1 MQEFRLRWVV
11 EAVLAER
18 RAGGWTLTEDDVWCR
33 VVPAEDAAAERIQ
46 GWKLHVSATRFS
58 APEVLHRVA
67 GLLVDE
73 GCAFKCAKSIAIV
86 EELTGERSD
95 RAQCGKV
102 ITVYP
107 ADEERFRALASALDD
122 ATAGLPGPA
131 ILSDRPLRPGS
142 LVHYRYGAFQ
152 GVPVLTD
159 DGVHQLR
166 VAGPDGNAVEDL
178 RKPWFCPPPWAEPPF
193 PEPSRTAAPGP
204 RSAPRPVLIADR
216 YEVRE
221 AIRQAARGGVYRA
234 VDREGGS
241 SVIVKQARAHVGV
254 RLNGQD
260 ARDGLRAEAAALS
273 VLSGIAAEPIELIDK
288 DGHTFLVESLL
299 PGRTLAAWVN
309 DRLDETG
316 PLTGLDPRQALPLA
330 WKLADLLARIHERGL
345 VYQDFT
351 PSNIMVA
358 PDGELKLIDPELAA
372 VPGRWAARGH
382 TPGFAGREALANP
395 HWGPAPQQTADLF
408 SLGTVLFFVTVGTA
422 PLFGEDKPEPEPVDG
437 RLSALL
443 AAVCEHNP
451 AARLLAPAIR
461 GLTADIPAERWSIDR
476 LRTFLAGTARAEA
489 APTDAALTGVA
500 RTDDSA
506 RSVVPAGWSRTS
518 WASSPDAP
526 DRLAPAEQERM
537 ADDGLAHVLA
547 TLAESEAH
555 RLWPSTVFGD
565 GTDPCNV
572 QHGSAGVLGVLT
584 LADHLL
590 DREELHAAVARVARW
605 TDRRRRVV
613 PRLLPGL
620 YFGRSG
626 TAWAL
631 FDAARHLGDAGME
644 EHAVELALDVPVV
657 WPNPDVCHG
666 AAGALLAQLHLWR
679 GTGHPEFLD
688 RARTA
693 ANALLAAAVR
703 EDGQVYWPVSA
714 DMDSQL
720 AGITHLGF
728 AHGVA
733 GVGYA
738 LLAAAQAT
746 GEQRYL
752 EAAVAAGATLAATAE
767 RAPWGTS
774 WRTDRRDAPGTGMR
788 FHWCSGS
795 SGVGTFLLRLWRAT
809 GDTGCLTLAEEAAAA
824 VRHVK
829 WTSGTSACHG
839 LAGNGEFL
847 LDLAD
852 AIGGPY
858 HGWAEELAAAMVLR
872 QAVHGERR
880 LVPDESLRT
889 VAVDY
894 NVGLS
899 GAVGFLLRLRH
910 GGGRP
915 WMADGL
921 ATDTFCDA
929 GAARRP
935 AGQEATGR

>member
-11 EAVLAER
+11 EALLGER
-18 RAGGWTLTEDDVWCR
+18 RAEGWTLTENDVWCR
-33 VVPAEDAAAERIQ
+33 VEPADGGAVERIQ

-67 GLLVDE
+67 GPLVDH
-73 GCAFKCAKSIAIV
+73 GCAFKFAKSIAVV
-86 EELTGERSD
+86 EELTGERAD

-107 ADEERFRALASALDD
+107 ADDDQLRALAVALDD

-166 VAGPDGNAVEDL
+166 VAAPDGTPVEDL
-178 RKPWFCPPPWAEPPF
+178 RKPWFSPPPWTEPPF
-193 PEPSRTAAPGP
+193 PAASAKAQGPAEAAPARGTG
-204 RSAPRPVLIADR
+204 PRPVLVADR

-234 VDREGGS
+234 VDRTNGAP
-241 SVIVKQARAHVGV
+241 VIVKQARAHVGV
-254 RLNGQD
+254 RWNGRD
-260 ARDGLRAEAAALS
+260 ARDGLRAEAAALAT
-273 VLSGIAAEPIELIDK
+273 LAGIAAEPIEVFDK
-288 DGHTFLVESLL
+288 GGHTFLVESLL
-299 PGRTLAAWVN
+299 PGQTLAAWVTE
-309 DRLDETG
+309 RLDETG
-316 PLTGLDPRQALPLA
+316 PLTGLHPREALPLA
-330 WKLADLLARIHERGL
+330 RKLADLLDQVHERGL
-345 VYQDFT
+345 VFQDFT
-351 PSNIMVA
+351 PPNIMVA
-358 PDGELKLIDPELAA
+358 LDGGLKLMDPELAA
-372 VPGRWAARGH
+372 VPGTWAARGH
-382 TPGFAGREALANP
+382 TPGFAAPETLVHPRQ
-395 HWGPAPQQTADLF
+395 GPVPQQTADLF
-408 SLGTVLFFVTVGTA
+408 SLGAVLFYATVGTA
-422 PLFGEDKPEPEPVDG
+422 PLFGEDKPEPLSVHG
-437 RLSALL
+437 RISALL
-443 AAVCEHNP
+443 TAVGEHNP

-461 GLTADIPAERWSIDR
+461 GLTADTPGERWSVQR
-476 LRTFLAGTARAEA
+476 LRTFLAEA
-489 APTDAALTGVA
+489 AGADAARTGASTTPVTHRA
-500 RTDDSA
+500 SA
-506 RSVVPAGWSRTS
+506 
-518 WASSPDAP
+518 PDAP

-537 ADDGLAHVLA
+537 ADEGLAHVLA
-547 TLAESEAH
+547 TLAPSDAH
-555 RLWPSTVFGD
+555 RLWPSTDFGSD
-565 GTDPCNV
+565 TDPCNV
-572 QHGSAGVLGVLT
+572 QHGSAGVLSVLT
-584 LADHLL
+584 LADRLL
-590 DREELHAAVARVARW
+590 GREELHSAVAHAARW
-605 TDRRRRVV
+605 TDRRRNTA

-631 FDAARHLGDAGME
+631 FDAARHLCDPE
-644 EHAVELALDVPVV
+644 LEQHSVELALGIPVV

-666 AAGALLAQLHLWR
+666 VAGALIAQLHLWR
-679 GTGHPEFLD
+679 GTGRPEFLH
-688 RARTA
+688 RVRTA
-693 ANALLAAAVR
+693 ADTLLAAAVR
-703 EDGQVYWPVSA
+703 ESGQVYWPVPA
-714 DMDSQL
+714 GTDSLL

-738 LLAAAQAT
+738 LLATAQAT
-746 GEQRYL
+746 GEEKYL

-767 RAPWGTS
+767 RAPWGAS
-774 WRTDRRDAPGTGMR
+774 WRTDRADAPGAGLR

-824 VRHVK
+824 VRQVK
-829 WTSGTSACHG
+829 WASGTSACHG

-872 QAVHGERR
+872 HAVHEERQ

-910 GGGRP
+910 GGSRP

-921 ATDTFCDA
+921 ATDAFCAA
-929 GAARRP
+929 GPTPRP
-935 AGQEATGR
+935 AGQAVPGR